1 MIIAVDAMGGDNA
14 PKEVVLGACLALKK
28 IECIEKIFLVGDEA
42 AIKMYLDAAVLNK
55 VEILHTDEAI
65 AMDEHPAQAYRKKK
79 NASITLATK
88 LVKEGK
94 ADAVV
99 SAGSTGAQ
107 MVSGLFELGRIQGI
121 KRPAIAVL
129 LPTRQGFKLLVD
141 AGANTEVDE
150 NNLLQFAIM
159 GNIYMTL
166 FNNGNVPKVA
176 LINNGTE
183 ESKGSTLTQ
192 AAYSILSSSNQLSF
206 IGHIEGRDIMNGV
219 ADVMVC
225 DGFTGNVILKTL
237 EGFGKTIFDILK
249 EEVNN
254 SFRFKLGAV
263 LLKPAL
269 VNVKNR
275 LDSKKVGGAPLLGVR
290 GVDIVCHGNSDS
302 EAVYH
307 GIRVATECVQ
317 NQLIKHIEDAIQSK

>member
-1 MIIAVDAMGGDNA
+1 MIIAVDAMGGDHA
-14 PKEVVLGACLALKK
+14 PKEVVRGACLALKK
-28 IECIEKIFLVGDEA
+28 IDSLDKIILVGDQS
-42 AIKMYLDAAVLNK
+42 AIKQYLDPSVLDK
-55 VEILHTDEAI
+55 IEILHTDEVI
-65 AMDEHPAQAYRKKK
+65 AMDEHPALAYRSKKK
-79 NASITLATK
+79 ASISLATR

-94 ADAVV
+94 ANAIV

-107 MVSGLFELGRIQGI
+107 MVSGLFELGRIKGI

-129 LPTRQGFKLLVD
+129 LPTINGFKLLVD

-166 FNNGNVPKVA
+166 FNKGQIPKVA

-183 ESKGSTLTQ
+183 ESKGSALTQ
-192 AAYSILSSSNQLSF
+192 AAYTLFSSSSQFSF
-206 IGHIEGRDIMNGV
+206 IGHIEGRDIMNGK

-237 EGFGKTIFDILK
+237 EGFGKTIFDVLK
-249 EEVNN
+249 EEINR
-254 SFRFKLGAV
+254 SMSCKIGAF

-269 VNVKNR
+269 INIKDS
-275 LDSKKVGGAPLLGVR
+275 LDPKKVGGAPLLGVR

-302 EAVYH
+302 EAIYH

-317 NQLIKHIEDAIQSK
+317 NQLIKHIEEAIQNS

>member
-1 MIIAVDAMGGDNA
+1 MIIAVDAMGGDHA
-14 PKEVVLGACLALKK
+14 PKEIVHGACLALKK
-28 IECIEKIFLVGDEA
+28 IDSLDKIVLVGDEA
-42 AIKMYLDAAVLNK
+42 AIKQYLDSSVMDK
-55 VEILHTDEAI
+55 VDILHTDEAI
-65 AMDEHPAQAYRKKK
+65 TMDEHPAHAYRKKK
-79 NASITLATK
+79 KASITLATR
-88 LVKEGK
+88 LVKEGQ

-107 MVSGLFELGRIQGI
+107 MVCGLFELGRIKGI

-129 LPTRQGFKLLVD
+129 LPTRNGFKLLVD

-166 FNNGNVPKVA
+166 FNKGEVPRIA

-192 AAYSILSSSNQLSF
+192 AAYAVLSSSNQFSF

-225 DGFTGNVILKTL
+225 DGFTGNVVLKTL
-237 EGFGKTIFDILK
+237 EGFGKTIFELLK
-249 EEVNN
+249 EEINQ
-254 SFRFKLGAV
+254 SARYKAGAF

-269 VNVKNR
+269 INIKDS

-302 EAVYH
+302 EAIYH

-317 NQLIKHIEDAIQSK
+317 NQLIKHIEDAIQNG